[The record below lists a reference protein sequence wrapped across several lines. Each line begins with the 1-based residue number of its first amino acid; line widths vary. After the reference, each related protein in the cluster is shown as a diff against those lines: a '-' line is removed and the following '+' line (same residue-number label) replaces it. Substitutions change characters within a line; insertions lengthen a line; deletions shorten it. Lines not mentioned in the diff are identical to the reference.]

1 MSEEIGHPKPA
12 RYTGVAIALHWIIA
26 VLIGANLVL
35 VWFVDDWPKTW
46 TRPVIDLH
54 KSFGLTVLGLVLL
67 RILWRAGHPPPP
79 LPDGYPKP
87 ERWAAHA
94 GHILLYA
101 LIFLIPLSGW
111 MHDSAWKDA
120 ATHPLSLYGIVP
132 FPRIGLIMNQD
143 AATKEALHSTF
154 FKMHQWL
161 AYGLYGLFFV
171 HVGAAL
177 KHQWIDREPEL
188 QRMLP

>member
-1 MSEEIGHPKPA
+1 MPEDIGPLKPV

-26 VLIGANLVL
+26 VLIAANLFL

-54 KSFGLTVLGLVLL
+54 KSFGITVLGLVLL
-67 RILWRAGHPPPP
+67 RVLWRIGHRPPP
-79 LPDGYPKP
+79 LPDDYPKV

-94 GHILLYA
+94 GHAVLYA

-111 MHDSAWKDA
+111 IHDSAWKGA
-120 ATHPLSLYGIVP
+120 ATHPLSLFGVVP
-132 FPRIGLIMNQD
+132 FPRISVIMSAD
-143 AATKEALHSTF
+143 PAVKERLHDIF
-154 FKMHQWL
+154 FKAHQWL
-161 AYGLYGLFFV
+161 AYGLYGLFII

-177 KHQWIDREPEL
+177 KHQWIDRKPEL